1 MSIFEGIM
9 LICFGASWPI
19 SIIKS
24 IRVKHVSGKSPLFM
38 AVICA
43 GYMSG
48 IIHKIIHSF
57 DWIIL
62 LYVLNM
68 AMILIDLALYFHYNR
83 ETRGAATS

>member
-9 LICFGASWPI
+9 LVCFGASWPI

-24 IRVKHVSGKSPLFM
+24 IRVKHVAGKSPLFM

-43 GYMSG
+43 GYVSG
-48 IIHKIIHSF
+48 IIHKILYSL

-62 LYVLNM
+62 LYILNM
-68 AMILIDLALYFHYNR
+68 AMILIDMALYFHYNR
-83 ETRGAATS
+83 LNKIEAS